1 MLQIRRFTINNL
13 NKFLSASV
21 RRCFRKFLKNT
32 GRLQPCLLDVLKSF
46 LKTQGGFRAARW
58 MLFVA
63 GRFRL
68 SADSRFR
75 FRPFASTT
83 LNHKLKTVF
92 PFNWRHKPSLR
103 FTMFCGQEFFLSQ
116 NQKRIFLSSLSRNF
130 SGCDLSE
137 QNGTVCG
144 QEFFANSW

>member
-1 MLQIRRFTINNL
+1 MCTCRVLCLCGRGVGKSAWIWLVYTINNL

-32 GRLQPCLLDVLKSF
+32 GRFQPCPLDVLKSF
-46 LKTQGGFRAARW
+46 FKTQGGFRAARW

-75 FRPFASTT
+75 FQLFASTT

-92 PFNWRHKPSLR
+92 PSTGATNP
-103 FTMFCGQEFFLSQ
+103 FCVVLQ
-116 NQKRIFLSSLSRNF
+116 NGCFVVRIFSCLRTK
-130 SGCDLSE
+130 
-137 QNGTVCG
+137 NG
-144 QEFFANSW
+144 F